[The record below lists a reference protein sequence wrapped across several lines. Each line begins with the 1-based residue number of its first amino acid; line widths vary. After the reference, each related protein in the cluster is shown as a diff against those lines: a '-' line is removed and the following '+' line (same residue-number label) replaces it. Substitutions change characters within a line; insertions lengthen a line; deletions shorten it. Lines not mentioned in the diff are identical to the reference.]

1 MSIHQ
6 IKFAKSHE
14 WVKDNGDG
22 SATIGI
28 SHHAQELL
36 GDVVYVELPEAGDS
50 ITAGEGFSLI
60 ESVKAASDVYAP
72 ISGKI
77 LAVNILL
84 EDKPELINESPLD
97 NAWIVK
103 ITIENESQFNALL
116 TENAYEA
123 AILD

>member
-14 WVKDNGDG
+14 WARDNGDG

-36 GDVVYVELPEAGDS
+36 GDVVYVELPEVGDS

-77 LAVNILL
+77 LAVNVLL

-103 ITIENESQFNALL
+103 ITIGNESQFNALL
-116 TENAYEA
+116 AENAYEA